1 MQLRTQDY
9 PVTRI
14 CEVLGLPR
22 SSFYHPVKPDEN
34 AGLCVLLHDLA
45 AQYPTYGYRR
55 LTALL
60 RRQGWLVN
68 HKRVQRLLAEMGLQR
83 PFKRRSRRTTDSH
96 HAFWRYPNRVAGLE
110 VTDPD
115 QVWVADITYVA
126 LQDEFVYLAVIM
138 DVYTR
143 AIRGWHLSRS
153 LDRELTLTAL
163 RRALGER
170 LPLIHH
176 SEQGVQYACW
186 DYTDLLL
193 NHGVR
198 ISMAAVGKPEEN
210 GYAERLMRTIK
221 EEEVDLSDYRDFHDA
236 RAHLGRFLDDVY
248 TLKRIHSALG
258 YLTPA
263 EFEAQ
268 WAEQRATR
276 AAAQ

>member
-1 MQLRTQDY
+1 MQLRSEDY

-22 SSFYHPVKPDEN
+22 SSFYHPIKPDEN
-34 AGLCVLLHDLA
+34 AALWVVLHDLA

-60 RRQGWLVN
+60 RREGWPVN
-68 HKRVQRLLAEMGLQR
+68 HKRVQRLMTEMGLQR
-83 PFKRRSRRTTDSH
+83 RVKRRQRRTTDSH
-96 HAFWRYPNRVAGLE
+96 HAFWRYPNLVAGLE
-110 VTDPD
+110 VADPD

-126 LQDEFVYLAVIM
+126 LRDEFVYLAVIM

-163 RRALGER
+163 RHALVER
-170 LPLIHH
+170 LPHIHH
-176 SEQGVQYACW
+176 SDQGVQYACW

-198 ISMAAVGKPEEN
+198 ISMAAVGKPKEN

-236 RAHLGRFLDDVY
+236 YLHIGRFLEDVY
-248 TLKRIHSALG
+248 THKRIHSALG

-268 WAEQRATR
+268 WVAQQ
-276 AAAQ
+276 AAQATAK